1 MLVYGWPIVS
11 KVASYGWSNK
21 RSSLANQRSFVRD
34 ETAEGRRGDGEFK
47 RKDVT
52 RSFMEVLRGNQVSG
66 SKSPEKEKEDVKLLK
81 MTWDFR
87 QEEHEWLSRCAVGV
101 LKDFVEVF
109 RVNKRLID
117 AGIMFSSSY
126 LRDKSILWCLDSIS
140 HKEAFIY
147 DRFFWADSFSAMVKW
162 SNSVVPQSRIACM
175 NCRGVPLSC
184 WSPNFF
190 KNLGWQVREPLLVD
204 EVKVAA
210 GLKSYDVDLVEDV
223 IPVDLRGKEVGEFAF
238 SKNPQAGKDRDFL
251 GQRCQVGKS
260 SKEAKNGVIGQRKL
274 IVGKMNRGYGD
285 RVAKLRLV
293 KGALEKGKKKWGSV
307 YSPEVRSTSSEEV
320 DRNRYFLDSTKLR
333 RECSMKLA
341 NQIENNCEGAK
352 PDSLVDNFLSGG
364 PHKPKWFSCVKPFDS
379 PAWSFNKADRVEF
392 CVNLG
397 LVEECSSKDKSHRIL
412 KPIFEEVAFF
422 KSSFEEADMSVE
434 ACASSDN
441 KSTKNTMVVALVA
454 IEEERAREDELVMS
468 ARIYQN
474 EGEVPNPLFEVENGS
489 VCAEGGGISSER
501 SCRDEGMDQILAA
514 VEKEGVDSI
523 ALEKM
528 AAGVVNDSS
537 ASIFKNRKH
546 SMKTRSSKIQPF
558 ESNQVSSLGK
568 AHKQACD
575 AEDEI
580 AKTIEIGVLLGLDFN
595 GKEKELADVIA
606 RREEEDVA
614 RFNEFNGT

>member
-34 ETAEGRRGDGEFK
+34 ETAEDRIGDGEFK

-66 SKSPEKEKEDVKLLK
+66 SKSPEKEKEKEDVKLLK

-101 LKDFVEVF
+101 LKDFVEVS

-126 LRDKSILWCLDSIS
+126 LGDKSILWCLDSIS

-190 KNLGWQVREPLLVD
+190 KNLGWQVSEPLLVD
-204 EVKVAA
+204 EGVEKRTRLDLGWILVLVPHSKPCYFKVKVTA

-223 IPVDLRGKEVGEFAF
+223 IPVDL
-238 SKNPQAGKDRDFL
+238 RDFL

-293 KGALEKGKKKWGSV
+293 KGSV

-341 NQIENNCEGAK
+341 NQIENNCEGAR

-379 PAWSFNKADRVEF
+379 PAWSFNKADMVGF

-441 KSTKNTMVVALVA
+441 KSTKNTMVVALVV

-489 VCAEGGGISSER
+489 VCAEGGGVSSER
-501 SCRDEGMDQILAA
+501 SCRDEGMDQMAA
-514 VEKEGVDSI
+514 VEKEGVDSV

-568 AHKQACD
+568 AHKQTCD

>member
-34 ETAEGRRGDGEFK
+34 ETAEGRRGDEEFK

-52 RSFMEVLRGNQVSG
+52 RSFVEVLRGNQVSG

-101 LKDFVEVF
+101 LKDFVKVS

-126 LRDKSILWCLDSIS
+126 LGDKSILWCLDSIS
-140 HKEAFIY
+140 HKETFIY
-147 DRFFWADSFSAMVKW
+147 DRFFWADSFYAMVKW
-162 SNSVVPQSRIACM
+162 SNSVVPR
-175 NCRGVPLSC
+175 VT
-184 WSPNFF
+184 
-190 KNLGWQVREPLLVD
+190 
-204 EVKVAA
+204 A

-274 IVGKMNRGYGD
+274 IVGKLNRGYGD

-293 KGALEKGKKKWGSV
+293 KGALEKGKKKWSQGIVKGSV

-320 DRNRYFLDSTKLR
+320 DRNRYFLDSTKLK

-341 NQIENNCEGAK
+341 NQIENNCEGAR

-364 PHKPKWFSCVKPFDS
+364 PHEPKWFSCVKPFDS
-379 PAWSFNKADRVEF
+379 PAGSFNKADRVEF

-397 LVEECSSKDKSHRIL
+397 LVEKCSSKDKSHRIL

-434 ACASSDN
+434 ACVSSDN
-441 KSTKNTMVVALVA
+441 KSTKNTMVVASVA
-454 IEEERAREDELVMS
+454 IEEERAREDEFVMS

-489 VCAEGGGISSER
+489 VCAEGGGVSSER

-514 VEKEGVDSI
+514 VEKEGVDSV

-528 AAGVVNDSS
+528 AAGIVNDSS